1 MALTKIREGG
11 VDAGIVGLVPLSV
24 TTVTSNAANVTFDNL
39 PTTYDNF
46 MIVVNAH
53 PETDNVSLYGRFL
66 NTSGAEITDNTYGW
80 YVDQEGTP
88 VSTNNLSYL
97 RFSGTIGAANYEGVR
112 LQTTLLGRNYVA
124 GTTDSRPPSF
134 VGTTI
139 LGNNGGN
146 TSGGAHVA
154 GLDDSHQQAIR
165 GFNFYFSSGNIA
177 AGQFRLYGVTNP

>member
-80 YVDQEGTP
+80 YDYQ
-88 VSTNNLSYL
+88 
-97 RFSGTIGAANYEGVR
+97 
-112 LQTTLLGRNYVA
+112 
-124 GTTDSRPPSF
+124 
-134 VGTTI
+134 
-139 LGNNGGN
+139 
-146 TSGGAHVA
+146 
-154 GLDDSHQQAIR
+154 
-165 GFNFYFSSGNIA
+165 
-177 AGQFRLYGVTNP
+177 